1 MEKEYWCFKCG
12 YEGIRI
18 SDVCPKCGG
27 GQMVYVMENKE
38 DKG

>member
-27 GQMVYVMENKE
+27 QMVYVMENKE
-38 DKG
+38 GKG